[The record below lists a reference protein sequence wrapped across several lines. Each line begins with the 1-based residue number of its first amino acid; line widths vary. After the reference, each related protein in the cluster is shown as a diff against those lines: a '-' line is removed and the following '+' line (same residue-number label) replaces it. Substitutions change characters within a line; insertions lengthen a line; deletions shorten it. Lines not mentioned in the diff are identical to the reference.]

1 MIIASLSINQQIFKA
16 NLQDP
21 IDISIGMHSG
31 AQNPSAF
38 HIPFPRFEPIQ
49 VGDFIGSV
57 AAGSGAN
64 CENLFINA
72 HGNGTHTECI
82 GHITKERISI
92 HQSLK
97 TFFFTAQLLSVQA
110 KTLENG
116 DNLINAEE
124 VLPFVTPG
132 IQALVLRSLP
142 NQSSKLSQNY
152 SGKNPTYLQPELCQ
166 ALAAL
171 GVQHLLIDLPSV
183 DREEDGGQMLA
194 HKAFWQYPD
203 NPRKEATITEMV
215 FVPNEV
221 PDDLYL
227 LNIQIAS
234 LETDASPSKPLL
246 FKLSQ

>member
-1 MIIASLSINQQIFKA
+1 
-16 NLQDP
+16 
-21 IDISIGMHSG
+21 
-31 AQNPSAF
+31 
-38 HIPFPRFEPIQ
+38 
-49 VGDFIGSV
+49 
-57 AAGSGAN
+57 
-64 CENLFINA
+64 
-72 HGNGTHTECI
+72 
-82 GHITKERISI
+82 
-92 HQSLK
+92 
-97 TFFFTAQLLSVQA
+97 
-110 KTLENG
+110 
-116 DNLINAEE
+116 
-124 VLPFVTPG
+124 
-132 IQALVLRSLP
+132 
-142 NQSSKLSQNY
+142 
-152 SGKNPTYLQPELCQ
+152 
-166 ALAAL
+166 L